1 MSDLPE
7 IRVADDDRERAVVEL
22 REHAVAGRLTL
33 EEFSERVDQAYA
45 ARTRGEL
52 DVVLRELPSA
62 PLTPARTRRFGL
74 SLMSGLNWRGRW
86 RMPES
91 STIVA
96 VMGGANI
103 DLRGAQIE
111 SPEVTLT
118 VWAIMGGA
126 NVTLPPNVEAEVS
139 GFALLGG
146 NNDQTR
152 NPPHP
157 AARVRIRAYSLMGG
171 VNVRT
176 AWSALARP
184 DAVGMVKP

>member
-1 MSDLPE
+1 VSDLPD
-7 IRVADDDRERAVVEL
+7 IRVADDDRERVVVEL

-62 PLTPARTRRFGL
+62 PLTPARTRRFGV
-74 SLMSGLNWRGRW
+74 SVMSGLNWRGRW
-86 RMPES
+86 RMPER
-91 STIVA
+91 STVVA
-96 VMGGANI
+96 LMGGANV

-111 SPEVTLT
+111 TPEVTLRA
-118 VWAIMGGA
+118 WAIMGGV
-126 NVTLPPNVEAEVS
+126 NVTLPPNVEADVG
-139 GFALLGG
+139 GFALMGG
-146 NNDQTR
+146 NIDQTT

-176 AWSALARP
+176 ARSALPRP
-184 DAVGMVKP
+184 EAAGMVEP